1 MVDLFNVVKDSKKR
15 WLAVICVLRK
25 KYMNDA
31 GISEVKRM
39 HGEETSQYFATFVE
53 NQKTER
59 MKNTFFV
66 ALAISGLTLFSCK
79 DDKAKDMPEAEV
91 AKTEITSEDNFN
103 YVVEQFADLK
113 ILRYQIP
120 GFEELSLKEQKL
132 VYYLTQAGLEG
143 RDIMWA
149 QNYRHN
155 LAIRAALENIYANYN
170 GDKTSEDWKNFE
182 IYLKRV
188 WFSNGI
194 HHHYSNAKIKPAFNK
209 AYLEMLMKETNSSLA
224 GEALEVI
231 FNDKDAKKVNLSK
244 DSDIVLES
252 AINFYGPDVTT
263 ADVEKFYGG
272 IKVDAAEPIEVG
284 LNTRLV
290 KENGK
295 LVEQVYKSGGLYGE
309 AIDKIIFWLE
319 KAKGVAESDAQ
330 AKALGLLIEYY
341 QTGSLDTWDD
351 YAVAWVE
358 STEGNI
364 DWINGFIE
372 VYNDPKGYKG
382 SYETIVQIKDFDM
395 SKKMAVL
402 SKEAQWFEDNS
413 PLMPEHKKKEV
424 KGVSYK
430 TVIVAGEAGD
440 ASPSTPI
447 GVNLPNNNWIRQAHG
462 SKSVSLGNIIN
473 AYSNA
478 GGSGRLQEFA
488 NDEQEVALEKE
499 YGALGDKLHTALHE
513 VVGHASGQIN
523 KGVGTPKETLKRYK
537 STIEEGRADLF
548 GLYYLMDPKL
558 QELGLVTDWEK
569 TGIAAYDGYI
579 RNGLIGQ
586 LVRLELGDD
595 VEEAHMVNRQWVSAW
610 AYERGQAENV
620 IEKITRDGKT
630 YYNIND
636 YGKLRTIF
644 GELLRETQR
653 ITSEGDYEA
662 AKNLVENYGV
672 KVDQKLHAE
681 VLERNSK
688 FKSAPYSGFVNPM
701 IVPTMEGEEITGF
714 NVMQPDSFEGQM
726 LDYAKKY
733 GNLSKK

>member
-1 MVDLFNVVKDSKKR
+1 M
-15 WLAVICVLRK
+15 
-25 KYMNDA
+25 KYK
-31 GISEVKRM
+31 GV
-39 HGEETSQYFATFVE
+39 Y
-53 NQKTER
+53 
-59 MKNTFFV
+59 
-66 ALAISGLTLFSCK
+66 ALAIAAMVAIGCAE
-79 DDKAKDMPEAEV
+79 DKKGDNAFAKAE
-91 AKTEITSEDNFN
+91 KTATTDFDFT
-103 YVVEQFADLK
+103 VGQFADIK

-120 GFEELSLKEQKL
+120 GFEDLTLKEQKL
-132 VYYLTQAGLEG
+132 VYYMTQAGLAG

-155 LAIRAALENIYANYN
+155 LAIREALETVYTS
-170 GDKTSEDWKNFE
+170 DKVEKTGEEWAQFE
-182 IYLKRV
+182 TYLKRI
-188 WFSNGI
+188 WFANGI
-194 HHHYSNAKIKPAFNK
+194 HHHYSNAKMKPAFSPE
-209 AYLEMLMKETNSSLA
+209 YLKKVLA
-224 GEALEVI
+224 ESGATLEGEAFDVL
-231 FNDKDAKKVNLSK
+231 FNDKDSKKVNLSK
-244 DSDIVLES
+244 DADIVLES

-263 ADVEKFYGG
+263 AEAEQFYDA
-272 IKVDAAEPIEVG
+272 IKVDANEPIEKG

-309 AIDKIIFWLE
+309 AIDNIIGWLE
-319 KAKGVAESDAQ
+319 KAKTVAENEQ
-330 AKALGLLIEYY
+330 QEKALGLLIEYY

-351 YAVAWVE
+351 YCIAWAT

-402 SKEAQWFEDNS
+402 STEAQWFEDNS
-413 PLMPEHKKKEV
+413 PLMPEHKKETV

-447 GVNLPNNNWIRQAHG
+447 GVNLPNNNWIRQTHG

-473 AYSNA
+473 AYNNA
-478 GGSGRLQEFA
+478 GGSGRLKEFA
-488 NDEQEVALEKE
+488 HDEEEIALEE
-499 YGALGDKLHTALHE
+499 QYGQLGDKLHTALHE

-558 QELGLVTDWEK
+558 QELGLVEDWEK
-569 TGIAAYDGYI
+569 TGKAAYDGYI
-579 RNGLIGQ
+579 RNGLMTQ
-586 LVRLELGDD
+586 LIRLELGDM

-610 AYERGQAENV
+610 SYERGLEDNV
-620 IEKITRDGKT
+620 IEKVIRDGKT

-636 YGKLRTIF
+636 YVKLREIF

-662 AKNLVENYGV
+662 AKKLVEDYGV
-672 KVDQKLHAE
+672 QVNRDIHKE
-681 VLERNSK
+681 VLARNSQ
-688 FKSAPYSGFVNPM
+688 FKSAPYSGFVNPA
-701 IVPTMEGEEITGF
+701 IVPTMDGEEITGF
-714 NVMQPDSFEGQM
+714 SIQQPESFESQM
-726 LDYAKKY
+726 LEYASKY
-733 GNLSKK
+733 GSLK